1 MTFKNW
7 IISTGLT
14 ETSAK
19 KYQSAIYGS
28 ISGWAEQA
36 GLIDTNL
43 INVDDPEVF
52 NRLSKSI
59 KQLRIFQERNSV
71 GNQMYSAALNKYL
84 KYLEF
89 IQHEVDYDVKQLSN
103 DSSVSETEKE
113 SLIKARLGQGIF
125 RKKLFEYW
133 QGCALTRYN
142 LSQLLVA
149 SHIKPWRN
157 SDNHERMDVYN
168 GLLLLPNFDKA
179 FDKGFITFKKDG
191 QIIVSDLLK
200 KPEMLGIKTHLRINI
215 SNQHLQYL
223 DYHREMVF
231 IDSIQLIH

>member
-43 INVDDPEVF
+43 INVDDPEEF
-52 NRLSKSI
+52 NRLSGRI

-71 GNQMYSAALNKYL
+71 GNQMYSAALNKYS

-89 IQHEVDYDVKQLSN
+89 IQHEVEDDVNKVAN
-103 DSSVSETEKE
+103 DSLVSETEKE

-125 RKKLFEYW
+125 RKKLLNYW
-133 QGCALTRYN
+133 QGCAVTRYKV
-142 LSQLLVA
+142 SQLLVA

-157 SDNHERMDVYN
+157 SDNNERMDVYN

-179 FDKGFITFKKDG
+179 FDKGFISFKKDG
-191 QIIVSDLLK
+191 QIIISDLLQ
-200 KPEMLGIKTHLRINI
+200 KPELLGIKAHSRISI
-215 SNQHLQYL
+215 SNQHHSYL
-223 DYHREMVF
+223 DYHRDMVF
-231 IDSIQLIH
+231 IDSKQLMD